1 MGESPKFFNRGEDFL
16 PKAPNIIF
24 RLMSHWREFEKLSPH
39 METNPGLKGSVMV
52 NYCETAFIPIRN
64 SAGALCFGETVIKC
78 NVYSY
83 LGVLSH
89 HSQSLILN
97 FEF

>member
-1 MGESPKFFNRGEDFL
+1 MGESSEFFNRGGDFL

-24 RLMSHWREFEKLSPH
+24 RLMSRWREFEKLSPH

-52 NYCETAFIPIRN
+52 NYRKTAFISISN
-64 SAGALCFGETVIKC
+64 SVGALGFGETAIKC
-78 NVYSY
+78 DVYCY

-89 HSQSLILN
+89 SFSIIHFKL
-97 FEF
+97 